1 MLLKLTPFQVLTVDW
16 IIERVLYLRQPY
28 ENEVLDFLI
37 VDSCSTTMAFLIRLL
52 SARAHHQRKI
62 NSSVKG

>member
-37 VDSCSTTMAFLIRLL
+37 VDSCSTTIYL
-52 SARAHHQRKI
+52 S
-62 NSSVKG
+62 SWLS

>member
-1 MLLKLTPFQVLTVDW
+1 MLLKLTPFQVRTVDW

-37 VDSCSTTMAFLIRLL
+37 VDSCSTICLHGFPDSTVVCQSSSSTKDQFLR
-52 SARAHHQRKI
+52 
-62 NSSVKG
+62 